1 MWPVSPSSPLWDI
14 TSQTQTFAL
23 NLEAA
28 WKTVNTLLQVI
39 LTNWPVLAGEPTPT
53 RHPVMKKRLRV
64 NGTHPSLCQ
73 LHPFNNS
80 KPLPPDDE
88 APAYCNE
95 ENTSA
100 RSSPP
105 IHQVRILRLREG
117 RLSNSRSS
125 QGNQESELNEPFLR
139 ITASMPGLAARV
151 KGKDVPSLQSACCS
165 VSERE
170 ETALVCISPVSSH
183 QLSLKNKHVFVAKMQ
198 GEGSAWTSYLLMW
211 RNYTLSKDSLPHW
224 HNVLRPSTLFKTRK
238 TLIYSYPM
246 ILKTGLQLSGSGRAY
261 NI

>member
-1 MWPVSPSSPLWDI
+1 MWPVSPSSPLRDI

-64 NGTHPSLCQ
+64 NETHPSLCQ

-100 RSSPP
+100 KSSPP

-117 RLSNSRSS
+117 RPVQL
-125 QGNQESELNEPFLR
+125 QEF
-139 ITASMPGLAARV
+139 PGKPGVRAEWTFSTNHSIYARV
-151 KGKDVPSLQSACCS
+151 G
-165 VSERE
+165 RE
-170 ETALVCISPVSSH
+170 G
-183 QLSLKNKHVFVAKMQ
+183 Q
-198 GEGSAWTSYLLMW
+198 GEGCSISAVSLLFCFW
-211 RNYTLSKDSLPHW
+211 ERGNSFGVHLSCFLSPAVSQKQTRFCGQNARRGKRLDFISANVAKLYTLQRL
-224 HNVLRPSTLFKTRK
+224 PSTLAQCPQTFHSVQDPQNVNIF
-238 TLIYSYPM
+238 LSND
-246 ILKTGLQLSGSGRAY
+246 LKNWTSAIWFWKSL
-261 NI
+261 